1 MRNKIKYQLSE
12 LFVEWANENVKE
24 FFELPKSGSNRQ
36 YFRIISKNK
45 QAIGVFN
52 PNKDENNAFIS
63 FAKTFLKNG
72 LKVPE
77 IYSFNK
83 SNDIY
88 LIEDLGDIS
97 LFSLLQKKPSPDRY
111 DENILNFYKKSIREL
126 IKFQIT
132 SATDIDY
139 SLCYPR
145 ANLDKQSFL
154 WDLNYFKYY
163 FLKPSNIQ
171 FDEQKLE
178 NDFNLLTE
186 FLEKADSNYFVFRDF
201 QSRNILIKNDE
212 PYFIDFQGG
221 RKGALQYDLVS
232 LLYQV
237 RAKIPEK
244 IKQKLLEYYL
254 RELKKHLPANVAN
267 FIKFYEGFKLIRLLQ
282 VLGAY
287 GFRGKIERKSHFLKS
302 IPHAIESLDFLLK
315 NTKLEINLPEL
326 FKSLKM
332 LVEKEKNIP
341 TKQKQGLTVSINSF
355 SYKKGIP
362 LDDSGN
368 GGGFV
373 FDCRA
378 LPNPGR
384 YEEYKHLSGKDKKVI
399 EFLEKETEVDDFFK
413 NCFLLINQSV
423 EKYLQRGFKSLAVNF
438 GCTGGQHRSV
448 FGAEALSKHLSEKFK
463 TLNIIVKHKEKENWN
478 DGGQKLET

>member
-1 MRNKIKYQLSE
+1 M
-12 LFVEWANENVKE
+12 EWADERITGLY
-24 FFELPKSGSNRQ
+24 ELPGSGSERQ

-45 QAIGVFN
+45 QAIGAYN
-52 PNKDENNAFIS
+52 PNRDENKAFIS
-63 FAKTFLKNG
+63 FSKTFFKNG

-77 IYSFNK
+77 IYSFDK
-83 SNDIY
+83 SNDVY
-88 LIEDLGDIS
+88 LIEDLGDIT
-97 LFSLLQKKPSPDRY
+97 LFSLLQKKLSPNRF
-111 DENILNFYKKSIREL
+111 DENILNFYKKSLQEL

-132 SATDIDY
+132 SANDIDY

-145 ANLDKQSFL
+145 AKLDKQSFL

-178 NDFNLLTE
+178 NDFINLSD
-186 FLEKADSNYFVFRDF
+186 FLDKADSHYFVFRDF
-201 QSRNILIKNDE
+201 QSRNIMIKNNE

-237 RAKIPEK
+237 RAEIPEK
-244 IKQKLLEYYL
+244 IKKQLFEYYL
-254 RELKKHLPANVAN
+254 KELKKHIPVNLEN

-287 GFRGKIERKSHFLKS
+287 GFRGIIERKLHFLES
-302 IPHAIESLDFLLK
+302 IPPAIDSLDFLLK
-315 NTKLEINLPEL
+315 NSKLEINLSEL
-326 FKSLKM
+326 FKSLKI
-332 LVEKEKNIP
+332 LVEQEKNIT
-341 TKQKQGLTVSINSF
+341 TKQKQGLTVTINSF

-362 LDDSGN
+362 IDNSGN

-384 YEEYKHLSGKDKKVI
+384 YEEYKCLSGKDKKVI
-399 EFLEKETEVDDFFK
+399 DYLEKETEVDDFLK
-413 NCFLLINQSV
+413 NSFLIIDQSV
-423 EKYLQRGFKSLAVNF
+423 EKYLQRGFTSLIVNF

-448 FGAEALSKHLSEKFK
+448 FSTESLSKHLSEKFK
-463 TLNIIVKHKEKENWN
+463 NLNVIVNHKEKENWSN
-478 DGGQKLET
+478 GLME

>member
-1 MRNKIKYQLSE
+1 MYELKKNKQLSQM
-12 LFVEWANENVKE
+12 FTEWAGEKIIE
-24 FFELPKSGSNRQ
+24 FIELPKSGSDRE
-36 YFRIISKNK
+36 YFRIKGNNK
-45 QAIGVFN
+45 KAIGAYN
-52 PNKDENNAFIS
+52 PNKDENNAFILFS
-63 FAKTFLKNG
+63 KTFFKNG

-77 IYSFNK
+77 IYSFDK
-83 SNDIY
+83 ENDIY
-88 LIEDLGDIS
+88 LLEDLGNTT
-97 LFSLLQKKPSPDRY
+97 LFSLLQKKPSPDRF
-111 DENILNFYKKSIREL
+111 DENILSFYKKSIQEL

-186 FLEKADSNYFVFRDF
+186 FLEKADNNYFVFRDF
-201 QSRNILIKNDE
+201 QSRNIMIKNDE

-232 LLYQV
+232 ILYQV
-237 RAKIPEK
+237 KAEIPEN
-244 IKQKLLEYYL
+244 IKTLLYEFYL
-254 RELKKHLPANVAN
+254 KELKKHISVDVEN
-267 FIKFYEGFKLIRLLQ
+267 FNKYYEGFKLIRLLQ

-287 GFRGKIERKSHFLKS
+287 GFRGKIERKQHFLES
-302 IPHAIESLDFLLK
+302 IPPALESLDFLLK
-315 NTKLEINLPEL
+315 NIKIEINLPEL

-332 LVEKEKNIP
+332 IVEQEKNIT
-341 TKQKQGLTVSINSF
+341 TKQKQGLTITINSF

-362 LDDSGN
+362 VDNSGN

-384 YEEYKHLSGKDKKVI
+384 YEEYKYLSGKDKKVI
-399 EFLEKETEVDDFFK
+399 EFLAKETEVDDFLK
-413 NCFLLINQSV
+413 NSFLLIDQSV
-423 EKYLQRGFKSLAVNF
+423 EKYLQRRFTSLFINF

-448 FGAEALSKHLSEKFK
+448 FSAEALSKHLSEKFID
-463 TLNIIVKHKEKENWN
+463 LNIILTHKEGEGWSN
-478 DGGQKLET
+478 GVMVR